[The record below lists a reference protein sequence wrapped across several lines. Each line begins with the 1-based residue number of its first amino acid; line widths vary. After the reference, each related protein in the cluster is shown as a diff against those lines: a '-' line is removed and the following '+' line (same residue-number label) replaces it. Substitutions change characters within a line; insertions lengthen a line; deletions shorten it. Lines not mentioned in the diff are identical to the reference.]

1 MKRAIVCGV
10 SGQDV
15 AYVARFLITRF
26 AIDNS
31 LLRPTDLAVGR
42 GNPRKAEEIIGGK
55 AKYKMTDVVRMMS
68 APKA

>member
-1 MKRAIVCGV
+1 MLRSTIV
-10 SGQDV
+10 
-15 AYVARFLITRF
+15 Y
-26 AIDNS
+26 